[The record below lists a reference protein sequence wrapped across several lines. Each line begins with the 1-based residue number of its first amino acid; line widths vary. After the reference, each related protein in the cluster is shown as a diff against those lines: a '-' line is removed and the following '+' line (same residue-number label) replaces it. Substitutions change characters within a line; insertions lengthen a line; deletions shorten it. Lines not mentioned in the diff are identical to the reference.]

1 MNQEIQNDLSFI
13 MDILIESFLNAT
25 IPRNEFIQ
33 HVEDLTEKAHNIVN
47 GDQEVMEWFVIELEK
62 RLQEL

>member
-1 MNQEIQNDLSFI
+1 

-25 IPRNEFIQ
+25 IPKTEFIQ

-47 GDQEVMEWFVIELEK
+47 GDQEVMEWFVIELKK